1 MSLTVHNGSA
11 CVHGTALHV
20 YTSKNGSACVHR
32 TALHVY
38 TEWLCMCIQNGS
50 ACVHGMALHVY
61 TERLCMCAQN
71 GSACVH
77 RTAQHVCTKRLC
89 MYNILHTAK
98 FTCIKF
104 KVYDLKCASVR
115 ALPCRRCALMVQ
127 GVRALRFI
135 LRALEHAKPCKSPCT
150 ECLSVFRY
158 LSVLSNLCL
167 F

>member
-1 MSLTVHNGSA
+1 M
-11 CVHGTALHV
+11 ALHV
-20 YTSKNGSACVHR
+20 CTERLCMCILQR
-32 TALHVY
+32 TALHVC
-38 TEWLCMCIQNGS
+38 TERLCMCIQNGS
-50 ACVHGMALHVY
+50 ACVYRTALHVC
-61 TERLCMCAQN
+61 TEWLCMCTQN